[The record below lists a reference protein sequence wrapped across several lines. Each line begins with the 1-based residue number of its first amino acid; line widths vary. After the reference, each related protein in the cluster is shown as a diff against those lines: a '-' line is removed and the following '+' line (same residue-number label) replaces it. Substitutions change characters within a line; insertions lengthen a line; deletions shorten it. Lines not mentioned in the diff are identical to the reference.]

1 MLLLQ
6 ASLTTRPSRACP
18 TPSLPIVYKGGMPT
32 RIQQH
37 GSLTPYRP
45 LLLSALWEGKV
56 PPPPASFGNIPFT
69 FPLTGHQGT
78 PPAAAVSSRDCVL
91 PTLCIPSSWEVGGY
105 SCASIQLLH
114 PCSSALSERPH
125 VKTTPSDLTVN
136 PSFSQAIHLTCVP
149 GS

>member
-1 MLLLQ
+1 ML
-6 ASLTTRPSRACP
+6 
-18 TPSLPIVYKGGMPT
+18 
-32 RIQQH
+32 
-37 GSLTPYRP
+37 P
-45 LLLSALWEGKV
+45 LFLFNSQSIICKV

-149 GS
+149 GSLNILGFAHSHLLPGYRTPAMKLGN